1 MPYFI
6 ISIDPL
12 LYVISYLCAC
22 AKVLEL
28 NYVDRDGL
36 YFYGFSINNY
46 DKEKSKFNYFVFAE
60 DICISMIKKDD
71 SVSFLFEIKDVTKG
85 ANTISLDKT
94 VSEKGLV
101 YRHNSGCV
109 DSYRLVFKHK
119 WQDPLVNTFYHT
131 VRVYSSGVVI
141 HSTKLFKF
149 IYRIDSNGNLTRRR
163 L

>member
-6 ISIDPL
+6 ISINPL
-12 LYVISYLCAC
+12 FCIISYLCAC
-22 AKVLEL
+22 ARVLEL

-46 DKEKSKFNYFVFAE
+46 DKEKSQFNYFVFAE
-60 DICISMIKKDD
+60 DICISMIKKED
-71 SVSFLFEIKDVTKG
+71 SVSFLFEKKNITQG
-85 ANTISLDKT
+85 ANTISLDKNT
-94 VSEKGLV
+94 CDNRIV
-101 YRHNSGCV
+101 YRHNSRCV

-119 WQDPLVNTFYHT
+119 WKDPLVRTFYHT

-149 IYRIDSNGNLTRRR
+149 IYRIDSNGNLTRRQ